1 MDRGG
6 VQSAIKAAVADCG
19 IHRKIFHALVAH
31 LLEAGVDL
39 REIQRILGH
48 ADPKTTARYTH
59 LTDAMQEKAAG
70 AIETMMQSF
79 QLRWEEMS

>member
-1 MDRGG
+1 MAKNPWAT
-6 VQSAIKAAVADCG
+6 SIT
-19 IHRKIFHALVAH
+19 H

-39 REIQRILGH
+39 RGIQRILGH

-59 LTDAMQEKAAG
+59 LTDVTQGKAAG